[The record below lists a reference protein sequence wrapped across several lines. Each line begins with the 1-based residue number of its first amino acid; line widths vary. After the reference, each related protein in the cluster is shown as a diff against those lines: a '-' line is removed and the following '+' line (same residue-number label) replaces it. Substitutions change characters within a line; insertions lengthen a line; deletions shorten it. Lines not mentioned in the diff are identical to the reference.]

1 MMGGLEGKASLN
13 HVDLNKKTCNLRREG
28 ESLPE
33 EEPVPNA
40 RLEPERPGLFRQVSQ
55 WAYFVISASLS

>member
-1 MMGGLEGKASLN
+1 MGGKETWWGAWEGKASLN
-13 HVDLNKKTCNLRREG
+13 HVDLNKETRNLRREG

-40 RLEPERPGLFRQVSQ
+40 RLKPERPGLSR
-55 WAYFVISASLS
+55 